1 MVTVRLCLGLGQKC
15 LTTTDPHGGQHHPH
29 YKTKN
34 PPQKPMTGYRA
45 WFGSILLTLL
55 LIGKWIICTNKITY
69 NIMLKYS
76 IEFLFSSERHYNLFP
91 ALTPSSD
98 VTELKLKTLCL
109 RLLCVKIWAGN
120 SKFVFASFFKKYLG
134 FPLPCEYDKG
144 KLLLF
149 RFYCWFLQ

>member
-1 MVTVRLCLGLGQKC
+1 MHDLLAQGAAASPVLLSLESRVIYARLE
-15 LTTTDPHGGQHHPH
+15 
-29 YKTKN
+29 
-34 PPQKPMTGYRA
+34 R
-45 WFGSILLTLL
+45 
-55 LIGKWIICTNKITY
+55 II
-69 NIMLKYS
+69 YS

-91 ALTPSSD
+91 ALRPSSD

-134 FPLPCEYDKG
+134 FPLPYEYDKG

-149 RFYCWFLQ
+149 RFYCWFL